1 MSSIVSGASE
11 ASVDEVWISREG
23 VESLVV
29 VLLFVGDDDSDVV
42 EDDIDVVVVVG
53 GEWNVVS
60 LVVTGVRGDL
70 ETVGFFEKKS
80 DIFRFF
86 DAIITITIYLSE
98 ATDYTHFLW
107 ETTLQETQGSERQK
121 TLQSWRSKKLPKCQN
136 S

>member
-53 GEWNVVS
+53 GE
-60 LVVTGVRGDL
+60 
-70 ETVGFFEKKS
+70 
-80 DIFRFF
+80 
-86 DAIITITIYLSE
+86 
-98 ATDYTHFLW
+98 
-107 ETTLQETQGSERQK
+107 
-121 TLQSWRSKKLPKCQN
+121 
-136 S
+136 